1 MRNRLLFD
9 NFSSPVWKGE
19 TSVNSLMDIWN
30 EIKRILSSQLTPTA
44 INTWFTDCEPVELED
59 CRLVIRTPTEFK
71 KKIISE
77 RFSPIITKIL
87 SDLFACDFDL
97 LILVGDE
104 EYEKDPS
111 PDDPL
116 PEMAGYTFDNFI
128 VGNSNK
134 FAHAAAISVAEN
146 PGKNYNPLFI
156 YGNSGLGKTH
166 LLWAI
171 GHSIH
176 DRFPE
181 KKISYI
187 KGDDFTNDMVKSI
200 KEGKTEEFRNK
211 HRNVDLFLV
220 DDIQFIAGKQSTQIE
235 FFHTF
240 NYIYEA
246 GHQIVITSDR
256 PPMEMSLL
264 DDRLRT
270 RFEGGLM
277 ADIAPPDLETRMAIA
292 RNKATRL
299 GLILPDDIIEY
310 IASSI
315 TANVRQLEGVIK
327 RLTAYKEILNSEI
340 TRSSVDR
347 AIDDVTKK
355 GTDIP
360 KPDNI
365 IRETAKYY
373 SLKPEDLK
381 GNNRSKNTAMARQI
395 AMYLMRQ
402 LTNLSLND
410 IGKELGRNHTTALS
424 SIRKIEDL
432 MRSDPNMTGI
442 IRDITSNITT
452 SSGG

>member
-1 MRNRLLFD
+1 M
-9 NFSSPVWKGE
+9 
-19 TSVNSLMDIWN
+19 NSLLDIWQQ
-30 EIKRILSSQLTPTA
+30 ILQTLSTKLTQTA
-44 INTWFTDCEPVELED
+44 ITTWFSDCEPVALD
-59 CRLVIRTPTEFK
+59 NCCLVIRTPSEFK
-71 KKIISE
+71 KKIIQD
-77 RFSPIITKIL
+77 RFSDTIVSIL
-87 SDLFACDFDL
+87 SDLFSCDFEL

-104 EYEKDPS
+104 EYEKEPE
-111 PDDPL
+111 PDEDDL

-176 DRFPE
+176 ERFPE

-187 KGDDFTNDMVKSI
+187 KGDDFTNEMVKSI

-292 RNKATRL
+292 RNKASRL
-299 GLILPDDIIEY
+299 GLLLPDEIVEY
-310 IASSI
+310 IASTI

-340 TRSSVDR
+340 TKASVDR
-347 AIDDVTKK
+347 AIEDVTRK

-365 IRETAKYY
+365 ILQTAKYY

-432 MRSDPNMTGI
+432 MRTDPELTGV

-452 SSGG
+452 SSGSL